1 MSKLTWASG
10 LAMMVM
16 LSAPGLQALTPQEA
30 IQNAIQGNPRF
41 AEVGL
46 AVDEAAMQVR
56 AQQSIRPFTLSANGG
71 FNFDEQP
78 TSGVIEDGIRTSN
91 FLSLSTALAK
101 QLVYGTQMSLQ
112 FDFNRSQAEV
122 PFNVPQFNIS
132 ETRTIGPNYGNLLQF
147 SVSQPILRGFGR
159 DLNDLPLAIAR
170 QNQTVAEL
178 QRLRTAHDLTAE
190 VLNAYWSWV
199 RAAREVETVEAS
211 LQRSKTIAELTVA
224 QIEAGQLAELQRDIV
239 AQRIASS
246 EQTLLL
252 ARSAA
257 VDAWQ
262 SLQKIMGVDYGETI
276 PEPPQQLP
284 ESPGTIPPAEALLE
298 TALETNP
305 DIELLDQD
313 IKANKL
319 QLRRSAN
326 DVKPQLDAIGRIS
339 QSSLAQD
346 VPTAFEQ
353 IATLELTSFFIG
365 LNFVMPLDNG
375 LAEST
380 HDANQIAV
388 ERAKVR
394 KTQAV
399 REVEQLVRQARRV
412 LVTQRERLAL
422 SNDEVKLA
430 RKNLT
435 ALQDKY
441 SAGLASY
448 LEVLEQE
455 TALEDAELRNSQ
467 SAVDLLQAEASLRRI
482 TGTLLDS
489 YDVTVEGVNED

>member
-1 MSKLTWASG
+1 MSKIIWATVAAALVIYSPE
-10 LAMMVM
+10 LR
-16 LSAPGLQALTPQEA
+16 ALTPQEA
-30 IQNAIQGNPRF
+30 IQNAIENNPRF

-46 AVDEAAMQVR
+46 SVDEAALQVR
-56 AQQSIRPFTLSANGG
+56 AQESLRPFTLSATGG
-71 FNFDEQP
+71 LNYDEQP
-78 TSGVIEDGIRTSN
+78 SAGVIEDGVRTST
-91 FLSLSTALAK
+91 FMSLSATLAK

-112 FDFNRSQAEV
+112 LDFNRSEAEV

-132 ETRTIGPNYGNLLQF
+132 ETRTIGPNYANVLQF
-147 SVSQPILRGFGR
+147 AVTQPILRGFGR
-159 DLNDLPLAIAR
+159 DLNDLPLAIAK

-199 RAAREVETVEAS
+199 RAAREVETVNAS
-211 LQRSKTIAELTVA
+211 LERSKTIADLTRA
-224 QIEAGQLAELQRDIV
+224 QIEAGQLAELERDIIN
-239 AQRIASS
+239 QRIASS

-252 ARSAA
+252 AETAA
-257 VDAWQ
+257 TDAWQ
-262 SLQKIMGVDYGETI
+262 NLQKVMGASYGESI
-276 PEPPQQLP
+276 PEPPGELP
-284 ESPGTIPPAEALLE
+284 ASTGTVPTNDELLK

-326 DVKPQLDAIGRIS
+326 DTRPQLDAIGRIS
-339 QSSLAQD
+339 QSSLAED
-346 VPTAFEQ
+346 VPGAFEQ
-353 IATLELTSFFIG
+353 VATLEFTSVFIG

-375 LAEST
+375 LAENT

-388 ERAKVR
+388 ERAEIR

-412 LVTQRERLAL
+412 LVTQRKRLEL
-422 SNDEVKLA
+422 SNDEVELA
-430 RKNLT
+430 RKNLN

-441 SAGLASY
+441 SAGLATY

-467 SAVDLLQAEASLRRI
+467 AAVDVLQAEASLRRL
-482 TGTLLDS
+482 TGTLLES
-489 YDVTVEGVNED
+489 YDVKVEGVNED